1 MNNIDLA
8 NDIDSIPD
16 IECFEI
22 IEADSF
28 NTIVTSSYNFKVL
41 TVNIRS
47 IYKNFDAFLVT
58 LRRLN
63 STFDVLI
70 LTECRLNDTIMI
82 EDIPGYNQYSTK
94 NNFNQN
100 GGVVTYVRSSLWPVV
115 VTEPDFGEACCLLIN
130 VANKISILGI
140 YRSPSFKNLDNYL
153 NSLDK
158 TLKALEN
165 RHCIIVAGD
174 INIDILSPE
183 SNDYLCLNS
192 EHGLEP
198 AITKPTR
205 LNACLDHIFIKTK
218 GSAVGVVYD
227 CDITDHKL
235 AALGLNTFRVDSYQN
250 ACKVKTKTVV
260 DNIGLCDFLAS
271 VDWYPVTTKSDVN
284 ESVGAF
290 LGIMGNAIELNSR
303 KVRISRSKYIIRPWM
318 TPGLLRCSRHKDK
331 LHAKS
336 KQNPKNEVLNIS
348 YRRYRNFYTDIVR
361 KVRLAYERELLQRNS
376 KNTKLLWKSTK
387 DICYTKTS
395 HPVSEKLLTITNDP
409 KVSLNKCNEFFSSV
423 GLNLANDILLTS
435 NESEDGL
442 ACQVDLSNSPAQ
454 SFFMEP
460 TDQIEVSGFINTLKA
475 DSAPA
480 NRALDEGR
488 AGSRVAVVSRW
499 EGHYNLAHYSD
510 RRAPTPFSPLTWK
523 DPISIERLVDLP
535 C

>member
-28 NTIVTSSYNFKVL
+28 NTI
-41 TVNIRS
+41 
-47 IYKNFDAFLVT
+47 
-58 LRRLN
+58 
-63 STFDVLI
+63 
-70 LTECRLNDTIMI
+70 
-82 EDIPGYNQYSTK
+82 
-94 NNFNQN
+94 
-100 GGVVTYVRSSLWPVV
+100 
-115 VTEPDFGEACCLLIN
+115 
-130 VANKISILGI
+130 
-140 YRSPSFKNLDNYL
+140 
-153 NSLDK
+153 

-218 GSAVGVVYD
+218 GSVVGVVYD

-303 KVRISRSKYIIRPWM
+303 KVRISRSKINIIIRPWM

-409 KVSLNKCNEFFSSV
+409 KVSLNKCNDFFSSV
-423 GLNLANDILLTS
+423 GLNLANDY
-435 NESEDGL
+435 
-442 ACQVDLSNSPAQ
+442 
-454 SFFMEP
+454 SF
-460 TDQIEVSGFINTLKA
+460 DIE
-475 DSAPA
+475 
-480 NRALDEGR
+480 
-488 AGSRVAVVSRW
+488 
-499 EGHYNLAHYSD
+499 
-510 RRAPTPFSPLTWK
+510 
-523 DPISIERLVDLP
+523 
-535 C
+535 